1 MAPRILLGCLV
12 VVAWAVGA
20 SSCKGKGDAAKTE
33 ANAIE
38 LDKRCE
44 QMAKVCGDK
53 AKHVEKILEECR
65 QAAKTQVETGCADK
79 AIAVYDC
86 YVKDLC
92 GDGDKV
98 WAIDDVRVLAD
109 RHGRCQAEQTA
120 SRACGTKN

>member
-1 MAPRILLGCLV
+1 MAPRTVLGCLV
-12 VVAWAVGA
+12 ALALCA
-20 SSCKGKGDAAKTE
+20 PACKSKGDAVKSE
-33 ANAIE
+33 ANAVE

-53 AKHVEKILEECR
+53 AKHVDKILDECR
-65 QAAKTQVETGCADK
+65 QAAKKQVETGCADK

-98 WAIDDVRVLAD
+98 WAIEDVRVLAD
-109 RHGRCQAEQTA
+109 RHGRCLAEQAA
-120 SRACGTKN
+120 SRACGEKK